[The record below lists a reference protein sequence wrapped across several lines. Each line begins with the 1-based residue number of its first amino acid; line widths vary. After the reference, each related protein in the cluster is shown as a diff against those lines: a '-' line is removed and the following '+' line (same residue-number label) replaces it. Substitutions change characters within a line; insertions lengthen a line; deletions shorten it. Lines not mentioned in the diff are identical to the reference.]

1 MQGKLLELVEKVE
14 TLEILGERDFLLQ
27 TDSPIETLSLR
38 WEDIDW
44 EMNRMSIPE
53 PKVEHHEGRGVRSCP
68 IFPELRSILDEAFEI
83 FGDKSEYVVA
93 APQYR
98 AAANTAMGWKNSNL
112 RTEMTRLLRRA
123 GVSGWPR
130 LFHSMRA
137 SRQTELQREFPLH
150 VVCSWLGNSPRIA
163 QQSYLLVTEDD
174 FARAAGAMRDTHS
187 CPPKWAI
194 PMVKCDP
201 PHQFS

>member
-1 MQGKLLELVEKVE
+1 MDERCDEH
-14 TLEILGERDFLLQ
+14 LGIPISHRLGTESNEHPGAKGRAPRRSQ
-27 TDSPIETLSLR
+27 DSQLPDLS
-38 WEDIDW
+38 
-44 EMNRMSIPE
+44 
-53 PKVEHHEGRGVRSCP
+53 RSFP
-68 IFPELRSILDEAFEI
+68 IFPELRPILDEAFEI
-83 FGDKSEYVVA
+83 FGDKSDYVVA

-98 AAANTAMGWKNSNL
+98 AAANTAMGWKNANL
-112 RTEMTRLLRRA
+112 RSEMTRLLRRA

-174 FARAAGAMRDTHS
+174 FAKAAGA
-187 CPPKWAI
+187 KVV
-194 PMVKCDP
+194 MVEG
-201 PHQFS
+201 